1 MSISTIRSKLFQV
14 FSAISHNNCPVC
26 SSCLNYDNQNDSVYI
41 SCLNTYEHFEVSGFK
56 DLNTGE
62 FILIYLNNHT
72 EGIVDASILQE
83 FQKVIYRK
91 LYSK

>member
-1 MSISTIRSKLFQV
+1 MAISSKRSKFFPI
-14 FSAISHNNCPVC
+14 FSSISHNNCPIC
-26 SSCLNYDNQNDSVYI
+26 SSRLNYDNQNDSVYI
-41 SCLNTYEHFEVSGFK
+41 TCLNKYEHFELSGFK
-56 DLNTGE
+56 DLTTGE
-62 FILIYLNNHT
+62 LILIYLNNHP